1 MITLKEALRLC
12 RIDDD
17 EVVHLCDRIED
28 MPMWSWPMTGRET
41 KNKYDLKRTMVTAI
55 FPYFCCGEYE
65 GFAFVVDNPNKEK

>member
-1 MITLKEALRLC
+1 
-12 RIDDD
+12 
-17 EVVHLCDRIED
+17 
-28 MPMWSWPMTGRET
+28 MTGRET